1 MQNSESYRTHH
12 HCRLCSGELPI
23 DGLVFYIRTR
33 RPRWKPNSRRFR
45 DNRPNA
51 GLMCAACD
59 SKHETGT
66 ADRTLKQCKGC
77 KRTIGFRANS
87 YASATLFCTRTCAAS
102 YVARGGLVEDIA
114 CQHCGSA
121 FTPARSDAKYCS
133 GKCRVA
139 AHRAK
144 DRGSR
149 RPEQAGEQPL
159 ALRTALAVSEFLQ
172 DGA

>member
-1 MQNSESYRTHH
+1 MQNSKSYRTHH
-12 HCRLCSGELPI
+12 HCRLCDGELPI
-23 DGLVFYIRTR
+23 DGLVFYIPTHT
-33 RPRWKPNSRRFR
+33 PRWDPRLQRRVSRRSHGT
-45 DNRPNA
+45 NP
-51 GLMCAACD
+51 GLMCAECA
-59 SKHETGT
+59 SKTSWQTG
-66 ADRTLKQCKGC
+66 RTFKQCKGC
-77 KRTIGFRANS
+77 NRTIGFRANS

-149 RPEQAGEQPL
+149 RPEQAAEAIDRVAG
-159 ALRTALAVSEFLQ
+159 
-172 DGA
+172 